1 MSDAHDCDKVA
12 ALEVR
17 LAQGDVLHL
26 SPDVTD
32 LLERVA
38 RDVAIPDAE
47 ARKALLDSASA
58 TTLVRE
64 IRHRIREGSRRLMR
78 AISEA
83 NRLKDAGDVS
93 AARKRLEDVLT
104 VEVVPLYRQHAEAEL
119 SYLE

>member
-1 MSDAHDCDKVA
+1 MSEAHDWDKVA
-12 ALEVR
+12 ALEAR

-47 ARKALLDSASA
+47 VRKALFDPAAA

-83 NRLKDAGDVS
+83 NLLKDAGYLA